1 MPVTRRPARKTAS
14 AIAPVADSPAAS
26 ASVTASVTACA
37 TATVEPLGR
46 FRCALC
52 GALAMAE
59 ADSHPR
65 CPDCNIHL
73 IQVTKP
79 HSDN

>member
-1 MPVTRRPARKTAS
+1 MRVRVTRRPARKSAS
-14 AIAPVADSPAAS
+14 SAAATGAAS
-26 ASVTASVTACA
+26 TTA
-37 TATVEPLGR
+37 TATAETLAR

-52 GALAMAE
+52 GVLAIAA

-79 HSDN
+79 LTDN